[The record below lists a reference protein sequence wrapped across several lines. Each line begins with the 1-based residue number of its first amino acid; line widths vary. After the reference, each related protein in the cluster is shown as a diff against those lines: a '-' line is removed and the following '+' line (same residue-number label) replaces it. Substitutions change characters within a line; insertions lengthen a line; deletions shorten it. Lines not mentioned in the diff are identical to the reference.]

1 MSREEAG
8 HLRHFYN
15 LASQKDGEWRH
26 MGSQVA
32 GQEWLDGYRYQLAT
46 MAYAAGA
53 AHYFRLPLL
62 RSLFKA
68 LFEQLIS
75 KMLLRDVWGYW
86 YLTSHS
92 GTLVDPDLTELRK
105 PWADPVAKENIMYSG
120 HLLHMVSLYTM
131 LFDDDKYNEYD
142 ALEFNWM
149 PIFWGMGPEKFI
161 YNRTSLQQAI
171 LKGMEGENWLG
182 VCCEPNSI
190 FVMIGMRYND
200 VRDNTHIAP
209 VVLET
214 YEEAW
219 KSKGMFQDD
228 GLIID
233 WFSPKQDRKTLA
245 KDPGFTAWAAA
256 FMNAWNPELAKVA
269 YDTAYDRVIEM
280 MMPPNKSTA
289 AKASTPLISRAQSP
303 GAQQPMTKPILGYAA
318 QMISE
323 LGDEATLDQ
332 YLRFVDEA
340 YPPTWE
346 QGGLFYPATAQG
358 NGSLPPMDAFTG
370 NSAIPYARL
379 NVFQGQ
385 RKMYENPWTDNHFS
399 TYPFIDNIDLSSGV
413 DFLRGSWDKNLAAM
427 AVTMRSYSREGKNVK
442 LHVSGLRPGKY
453 SVYENQELLGAYQIK
468 DRADMIQL
476 ERRVTGN
483 NMDIVIQSI
492 GPVSVLPPLQVSR
505 WESVLE
511 WGMCILGTRGRL
523 VKVNPVKA
531 EEPSEVLQEALMQ
544 ASDNSTKPQET

>member
-1 MSREEAG
+1 MRFGAILRVSAVLVTSIDTSVAVGARRVVPLENDDSLPRSLNGDFIDKFPKISREEAG

-46 MAYAAGA
+46 MTYAAGA

-62 RSLFKA
+62 RSLFKS

-86 YLTSHS
+86 YLASHS
-92 GTLVDPDLTELRK
+92 GTLVDPDITELRK

-131 LFDDDKYNEYD
+131 LFDDDRYNED
-142 ALEFNWM
+142 GALEFDWM

-182 VCCEPNSI
+182 VCCESNSI
-190 FVMIGMRYND
+190 FVVCNQFPMIGMRYND

-289 AKASTPLISRAQSP
+289 AEASTPLISRAQSP
-303 GAQQPMTKPILGYAA
+303 SAQQPMTKPILGYAA

-358 NGSLPPMDAFTG
+358 NGSLPPMDAFAG

-385 RKMYENPWTDNHFS
+385 RKMYENPWTEKHFS

-413 DFLRGSWDKNLAAM
+413 DFLRGSWDEDLAAM
-427 AVTMRSYSREGKNVK
+427 AVTMRSYSVEGKK
-442 LHVSGLRPGKY
+442 
-453 SVYENQELLGAYQIK
+453 
-468 DRADMIQL
+468 
-476 ERRVTGN
+476 
-483 NMDIVIQSI
+483 
-492 GPVSVLPPLQVSR
+492 
-505 WESVLE
+505 
-511 WGMCILGTRGRL
+511 
-523 VKVNPVKA
+523 
-531 EEPSEVLQEALMQ
+531 
-544 ASDNSTKPQET
+544 

>member
-1 MSREEAG
+1 
-8 HLRHFYN
+8 
-15 LASQKDGEWRH
+15 
-26 MGSQVA
+26 
-32 GQEWLDGYRYQLAT
+32 
-46 MAYAAGA
+46 
-53 AHYFRLPLL
+53 
-62 RSLFKA
+62 
-68 LFEQLIS
+68 
-75 KMLLRDVWGYW
+75 
-86 YLTSHS
+86 
-92 GTLVDPDLTELRK
+92 
-105 PWADPVAKENIMYSG
+105 
-120 HLLHMVSLYTM
+120 M

-190 FVMIGMRYND
+190 FVVCNQFPMIGMRYND

-269 YDTAYDRVIEM
+269 YGTAYDRVIEM

-289 AKASTPLISRAQSP
+289 AKAPTPLISRAQSP

-332 YLRFVDEA
+332 YLRFVEEA

-385 RKMYENPWTDNHFS
+385 RKMYENPWTDNYFS

-413 DFLRGSWDKNLAAM
+413 DFLRGNWDNNLAAM
-427 AVTMRSYSREGKNVK
+427 AVTMRSYSGEGKK
-442 LHVSGLRPGKY
+442 
-453 SVYENQELLGAYQIK
+453 
-468 DRADMIQL
+468 
-476 ERRVTGN
+476 
-483 NMDIVIQSI
+483 
-492 GPVSVLPPLQVSR
+492 
-505 WESVLE
+505 
-511 WGMCILGTRGRL
+511 
-523 VKVNPVKA
+523 
-531 EEPSEVLQEALMQ
+531 
-544 ASDNSTKPQET
+544 